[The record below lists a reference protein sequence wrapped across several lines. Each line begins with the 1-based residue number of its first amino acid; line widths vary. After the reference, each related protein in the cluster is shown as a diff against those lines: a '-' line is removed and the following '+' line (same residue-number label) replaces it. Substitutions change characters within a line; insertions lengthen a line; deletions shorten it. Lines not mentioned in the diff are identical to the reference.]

1 MPLRKF
7 PPLCYFNNSSL
18 FLQVVGRTRGR
29 ESSDSGFFWGGG
41 CLQSFCNPPFLAE
54 KLGFL
59 GAPKPFPVSFFFLR
73 GNLKIKLN
81 HQVS

>member
-29 ESSDSGFFWGGG
+29 ESSDSGFWGGG
-41 CLQSFCNPPFLAE
+41 VCNRFCNPPFLAE

-59 GAPKPFPVSFFFLR
+59 GAPKPFPVGFF
-73 GNLKIKLN
+73 
-81 HQVS
+81 